1 MRSLEVSS
9 GGESPA
15 SGASA
20 QGANYIEE
28 GEQTGSWCRNV
39 GDFFIARFPASCS
52 QHLNMANDILV
63 FAEHQGGRLT
73 RPTWEAIAGAQHLG
87 QGLSTTVS
95 TILLGN
101 NLGSLAA
108 DLSAA
113 AVQEV
118 LTVDSP
124 LLAGYTADGYTAA
137 LRAVI
142 EQQKPRLVVFSHTYQ
157 VRDFAP
163 KLAAS
168 LDRGL
173 ASDCLGYRNEAG
185 KLIFVRQVFQGKY
198 CADVELVGEPPHFVS
213 FQAAAFREDAV
224 VRGTSPAPIT
234 PMVVELTADAI
245 RTQPGERFREA
256 KQAVDLTQAELIV
269 AVGRG
274 IKAPEN
280 IDLAKKLAEAL
291 GAELGASRPICDS
304 GWLPMDRQIGSS
316 GQTVAPKLYV
326 ALGISGAIQHM
337 VGMKGSNTIVAVN
350 KDKEAPIFEV
360 ATYGIV
366 GDLFEIVP
374 PLIEEIGKLKE

>member
-1 MRSLEVSS
+1 
-9 GGESPA
+9 
-15 SGASA
+15 
-20 QGANYIEE
+20 
-28 GEQTGSWCRNV
+28 
-39 GDFFIARFPASCS
+39 
-52 QHLNMANDILV
+52 MANDILV
-63 FAEHQGGRLT
+63 FAEHLGGKLT
-73 RPTWEAIAGAQHLG
+73 RPTWEALAAAQHLAK
-87 QGLSTTVS
+87 GLGAAVTAV
-95 TILLGN
+95 LLGN
-101 NLGSLAA
+101 NLASQAA
-108 DLSAA
+108 DLASAS
-113 AVQEV
+113 VQEV
-118 LTVDSP
+118 LTVESP
-124 LLAGYTADGYTAA
+124 LLADYTADGYTLA

-142 EQQKPRLVVFSHTYQ
+142 DQQKPALVVFSHTYQ

-163 KLAAS
+163 KLAAA
-168 LDRGL
+168 LNRGL
-173 ASDCLGYRNEAG
+173 VSDCLGCRNEGG

-198 CADVELVGEPPHFVS
+198 CADVELVGEAPHFVS

-224 VRGTSPAPIT
+224 ERGASPAPIT
-234 PMVVELTADAI
+234 PVAVDLAADAI
-245 RTQPGERFREA
+245 RAKPGERFREA

-280 IDLAKKLAEAL
+280 VDLAQKLADAL

-337 VGMKGSNTIVAVN
+337 VGMKGANTVVAIN
-350 KDKEAPIFEV
+350 TDKEAPIFEV

-374 PLIEEIGKLKE
+374 PLIEEIKKVKA